1 LENRNGIEFGGIVAD
16 GFKILWVYPCFLE
29 KCLCTRYGGDDVSD
43 VGGVCMIMIMNIS
56 MIMSISMLMIM
67 CTSSYLELDIVSE
80 KGFGYR
86 GYKSV
91 IATTCK
97 M

>member
-1 LENRNGIEFGGIVAD
+1 LENCYGTEFGGVVAD
-16 GFKILWVYPCFLE
+16 GFEILWVYPCFLE

-43 VGGVCMIMIMNIS
+43 VGGVCMVMSIS
-56 MIMSISMLMIM
+56 MIMSISISMIM
-67 CTSSYLELDIVSE
+67 CTSTYLELDIVSE
-80 KGFGYR
+80 KGFGHW

-97 M
+97 L

>member
-1 LENRNGIEFGGIVAD
+1 MENRYGIEFGGIVAD
-16 GFKILWVYPCFLE
+16 GFEILWVYPCFLE

-43 VGGVCMIMIMNIS
+43 VGGVCMIVIISIS
-56 MIMSISMLMIM
+56 MIMSFIMIM
-67 CTSSYLELDIVSE
+67 CTSTYLELDIVSE
-80 KGFGYR
+80 KGFGYW

-97 M
+97 L